1 MSYIDIGLPPVDA
14 EAMLDIAPDGLQASI
29 RIKAPENGGADIAY
43 GALRVFLAKNRVIYG
58 LDEQFLQQLC
68 ANPVYNESFV
78 IARGTPR
85 EDGTDAELVFHI
97 ERDRQLK
104 PKERPDGSVDFKDL
118 GAIQEIAKGFL
129 LCEKIP
135 ATPGVNGTDV
145 RGISIRA
152 TPGKDL
158 FLPEGK
164 NTIVSED
171 RLKLYAGVDGHV
183 TFIGGKISVLDTF
196 VVDGNVS
203 VETGNIDFAGNV
215 VVRGDVAQGYAVK
228 ATGDVTIEGT
238 VEAASLTVGGNLV
251 IRGGFLGGDSG
262 TIQAAGNITC
272 RFIESGRVTLRGN
285 LETTYIMNAEVK
297 CGGAVNLSGKGLI
310 RGGHVASRSSVT
322 ASLLGSEKSSSAST
336 VIEVG
341 NDPTLAV
348 SYERASKEAAE
359 HEKNIAGLEA
369 ATAKLEAARASGA
382 LSKESAQQ
390 LDKANLLL
398 ASLRPAHQAAKSEME
413 RLEMQLSR
421 LGRGTVNVRRV
432 AHTGLKIVIGQ
443 EILILQSDH
452 ERVTFYTTK
461 DGITFGPLME

>member
-29 RIKAPENGGADIAY
+29 RIKAPENGGADLTY
-43 GALRVFLAKNRVIYG
+43 GALKVFLAKNRVVYG
-58 LDEQFLQQLC
+58 LDEQLLQDLC
-68 ANPVYNESFV
+68 ANPIYNESFV

-104 PKERPDGSVDFKDL
+104 PKEREDGSVDFKDL

-145 RGISIRA
+145 RGMSLRA
-152 TPGKDL
+152 APGKDL

-164 NTIVSED
+164 NTVVSED
-171 RLKLYAGVDGHV
+171 KLKLYAGVNGHV

-238 VEAASLTVGGNLV
+238 VEAASLIVGGNLV
-251 IRGGFLGGDSG
+251 IRGGFLGGDAG
-262 TIQAAGNITC
+262 TIQAAGNVTC
-272 RFIESGRVTLRGN
+272 RFIEGGRVILRGN

-297 CGGAVNLSGKGLI
+297 CGGTVNLSGKGLI
-310 RGGHVASRSSVT
+310 RGGHVSSRSSVT
-322 ASLLGSEKSSSAST
+322 ASFLGSEKSSSAST

-341 NDPTLAV
+341 NDPSLVV
-348 SYERASKEAAE
+348 SYDKAARAAAD

-369 ATAKLEAARASGA
+369 MVAQLEASRASGA
-382 LSKESAQQ
+382 LSADRAQQ
-390 LDKANLLL
+390 LEKANVML
-398 ASLRPAHQAAKSEME
+398 ANLKPAYQAAKAEAE
-413 RLEMQLSR
+413 RLELQMSR
-421 LGRGTVNVRRV
+421 LGRGTVNVRRT
-432 AHTGLKIVIGQ
+432 AHTGIKIVIGQ
-443 EILILQSDH
+443 EILILQGDH